1 MTVTA
6 LIPARL
12 NSTRLEKKLIK
23 NLDGIPLIVRTY
35 QNICSTKLF
44 DEVVVVTDS
53 DEIINVLKEF
63 DIKFL
68 KSKQDHNT
76 GTDRIAEFSKRF
88 KSDIIINVQ
97 GDEPFVLKEDLSKII
112 NTFKNDIENT
122 INVVSL
128 MTKLI
133 SAEEINNPNN
143 VKVVVDKNNNA
154 LMFSRSII
162 PYKRVENNVNYFKH
176 IGIYAFRNSF
186 LNKFKKFKQT
196 NLELTEMIEALR
208 IIEHGYNIHMIEIDH
223 EQISIDTID
232 DFNKAKSMLNKKW

>member
-1 MTVTA
+1 MTVSA

-23 NLDGIPLIVRTY
+23 NLGGIPVIVRTY

-53 DEIINVLKEF
+53 DDIINVLKEY

-68 KSKQDHNT
+68 KSKEDHNT
-76 GTDRIAEFSKRF
+76 GTDRIAEFSKKF

-112 NTFKNDIENT
+112 NKFKNDIENK
-122 INVVSL
+122 INVISL

-133 SAEEINNPNN
+133 SVEEINNPNN
-143 VKVVVDKNNNA
+143 VKVVVDKNNNS

-176 IGIYAFRNSF
+176 IGVYAFRNSF

-208 IIEHGYNIHMIEIDH
+208 IIEHGYKIHMIEIDH
-223 EQISIDTID
+223 EQISIDTIE
-232 DFNKAKSMLNKKW
+232 DFNKAKSMLNKK

>member
-1 MTVTA
+1 MTVSA

-23 NLDGIPLIVRTY
+23 NLGGIPVIVRTY
-35 QNICSTKLF
+35 QNICSTRLF

-53 DEIINVLKEF
+53 DDIINVLKEF

-68 KSKQDHNT
+68 KSKEDHNT
-76 GTDRIAEFSKRF
+76 GTDRIAEFSKKF

-112 NTFKNDIENT
+112 NTFKNDIENK
-122 INVVSL
+122 INVISL

-133 SAEEINNPNN
+133 SVEEINNPNN
-143 VKVVVDKNNNA
+143 VKVVVDKNNNS

-232 DFNKAKSMLNKKW
+232 DFNKAKSMLNKK

>member
-1 MTVTA
+1 MTVSA

-23 NLDGIPLIVRTY
+23 NLGGIPVIVRTY

-53 DEIINVLKEF
+53 DDIINVLKEY

-68 KSKQDHNT
+68 KSKEDHNT
-76 GTDRIAEFSKRF
+76 GTDRIAEFSKKF

-112 NTFKNDIENT
+112 NTFKNDIENK
-122 INVVSL
+122 INVISL

-133 SAEEINNPNN
+133 SVEEINNPNN
-143 VKVVVDKNNNA
+143 VKVVVDKNNNS
-154 LMFSRSII
+154 LMFSRAII

-176 IGIYAFRNSF
+176 IGVYAFRNSF

-232 DFNKAKSMLNKKW
+232 DFNKAKSMLNKK

>member
-1 MTVTA
+1 MTVSA

-23 NLDGIPLIVRTY
+23 NLDGIPVIVRTY

-63 DIKFL
+63 EIKFL
-68 KSKQDHNT
+68 KSKEDHNT
-76 GTDRIAEFSKRF
+76 GTDRIAEFSKKF

-112 NTFKNDIENT
+112 NTFKNDIENK
-122 INVVSL
+122 INVISL

-133 SAEEINNPNN
+133 SIEEINNPNN
-143 VKVVVDKNNNA
+143 VKVVVDKNNNS
-154 LMFSRSII
+154 LMFSRAII

-232 DFNKAKSMLNKKW
+232 DFNKAKSILNKK

>member
-1 MTVTA
+1 MTVSA

-23 NLDGIPLIVRTY
+23 NLDGIPVIVRTY

-63 DIKFL
+63 EIKFL
-68 KSKQDHNT
+68 KSKEDHNT
-76 GTDRIAEFSKRF
+76 GTDRIAEFSKKF

-112 NTFKNDIENT
+112 NTFKNDIENK
-122 INVVSL
+122 INVISL

-133 SAEEINNPNN
+133 SVEEINNPNN
-143 VKVVVDKNNNA
+143 VKVVVDINNNS

-162 PYKRVENNVNYFKH
+162 PYNRVETNVNYFKH

-223 EQISIDTID
+223 EQISIDTIE
-232 DFNKAKSMLNKKW
+232 DFNKAKSMLNKK

>member
-1 MTVTA
+1 MTVSA

-23 NLDGIPLIVRTY
+23 NLGGIPVIVRTY

-53 DEIINVLKEF
+53 DDIINVLKEF

-68 KSKQDHNT
+68 KSKEDHNT
-76 GTDRIAEFSKRF
+76 GTDRIAEFSKKF

-97 GDEPFVLKEDLSKII
+97 GDEPFVLKDDLSKII
-112 NTFKNDIENT
+112 NTFKNDIENK
-122 INVVSL
+122 INVISL

-133 SAEEINNPNN
+133 SVEEINNPNN
-143 VKVVVDKNNNA
+143 VKVVVDKNNNS

-208 IIEHGYNIHMIEIDH
+208 IIEHGYKIHMIEIDH
-223 EQISIDTID
+223 EQISIDTIE
-232 DFNKAKSMLNKKW
+232 DFNKAKSMLNKK

>member
-1 MTVTA
+1 MTVSA

-23 NLDGIPLIVRTY
+23 NLGGIPVIVRTY
-35 QNICSTKLF
+35 QNIYSTKLF

-68 KSKQDHNT
+68 KSKEDHNT
-76 GTDRIAEFSKRF
+76 GTDRIAEFSKKF

-112 NTFKNDIENT
+112 NTFKNDIENK
-122 INVVSL
+122 INVISL

-133 SAEEINNPNN
+133 SVEEINNPNN
-143 VKVVVDKNNNA
+143 VKVVVDKNNNS

-232 DFNKAKSMLNKKW
+232 DFNKAKSMLNKK

>member
-1 MTVTA
+1 MTVSA

-23 NLDGIPLIVRTY
+23 NLNGIPVIVRTY

-44 DEVVVVTDS
+44 DEVVVVTNS
-53 DEIINVLKEF
+53 DEIINVLNEF

-68 KSKQDHNT
+68 KSKEDHNT
-76 GTDRIAEFSKRF
+76 GTDRIAEFSKKF

-97 GDEPFVLKEDLSKII
+97 GDEPFVLKEDLLKII
-112 NTFKNDIENT
+112 NKFKNDIENK
-122 INVVSL
+122 INVISL

-133 SAEEINNPNN
+133 SIEEIKNPNN
-143 VKVVVDKNNNA
+143 VKVVVDKNNNS
-154 LMFSRSII
+154 LLFSRSII
-162 PYKRVENNVNYFKH
+162 PFQRVENKVNYFKH

-196 NLELTEMIEALR
+196 NLELAEMIEALR

-232 DFNKAKSMLNKKW
+232 DLNKAKSMLNKK

>member
-1 MTVTA
+1 MTVSA

-68 KSKQDHNT
+68 KSKEDHNT
-76 GTDRIAEFSKRF
+76 GTDRIAEFSKKF

-112 NTFKNDIENT
+112 NTFKNDIENK
-122 INVVSL
+122 INVISL

-133 SAEEINNPNN
+133 SVEEINNPNN
-143 VKVVVDKNNNA
+143 VKVVVDKNNNS

-232 DFNKAKSMLNKKW
+232 DFNKAKSMLNKK

>member
-1 MTVTA
+1 MTVSA

-23 NLDGIPLIVRTY
+23 NLDGIPVIVRTY

-68 KSKQDHNT
+68 KSKEDHNT
-76 GTDRIAEFSKRF
+76 GTDRIAEFSKKF

-112 NTFKNDIENT
+112 NTFKNDIKNT
-122 INVVSL
+122 INVISL

-133 SAEEINNPNN
+133 SVEEINNPNN
-143 VKVVVDKNNNA
+143 VKVVVDKNNNS

-162 PYKRVENNVNYFKH
+162 PYKRVENNFNYFKH

-232 DFNKAKSMLNKKW
+232 DFNKAKSMLNKK

>member
-1 MTVTA
+1 MTVSA

-23 NLDGIPLIVRTY
+23 NLDGIPVIVRTY

-53 DEIINVLKEF
+53 DDIINVLKEF

-68 KSKQDHNT
+68 KSKEDHNT
-76 GTDRIAEFSKRF
+76 GTDRIAEFSKKF

-112 NTFKNDIENT
+112 NTFKNDIENK
-122 INVVSL
+122 INVISL

-133 SAEEINNPNN
+133 SVEEINNPNN
-143 VKVVVDKNNNA
+143 VKVVVDKNNNS
-154 LMFSRSII
+154 LMFSRAII

-176 IGIYAFRNSF
+176 IGVYAFRNSF

-232 DFNKAKSMLNKKW
+232 DFNKAKSMLNKK

>member
-1 MTVTA
+1 MTVSA

-23 NLDGIPLIVRTY
+23 NLGGIPVIVRTY

-53 DEIINVLKEF
+53 DDIINVLKEF

-68 KSKQDHNT
+68 KSKEDHNT
-76 GTDRIAEFSKRF
+76 GTDRIAEFSKKF

-112 NTFKNDIENT
+112 NKFKNDIENK
-122 INVVSL
+122 INVISL

-133 SAEEINNPNN
+133 SVEEINNP
-143 VKVVVDKNNNA
+143 
-154 LMFSRSII
+154 
-162 PYKRVENNVNYFKH
+162 NNVNYFKH

-232 DFNKAKSMLNKKW
+232 DFNKAKSMLNKK

>member
-1 MTVTA
+1 MTVSA

-23 NLDGIPLIVRTY
+23 NLGGIPVIVRTY

-53 DEIINVLKEF
+53 DDIINVLKEF

-68 KSKQDHNT
+68 KSKEDHNT
-76 GTDRIAEFSKRF
+76 GTDRIAEFSKKF

-112 NTFKNDIENT
+112 NTFKNDIENK
-122 INVVSL
+122 INVISL

-133 SAEEINNPNN
+133 SVEEINNPNN
-143 VKVVVDKNNNA
+143 VKVVVDKNNNS

-208 IIEHGYNIHMIEIDH
+208 VIEHGYNIHMIEIDH

-232 DFNKAKSMLNKKW
+232 DFNKAKSMLNKK

>member
-1 MTVTA
+1 MTVSA

-23 NLDGIPLIVRTY
+23 NLDGIPIIVRTY

-68 KSKQDHNT
+68 KSKEDHNT
-76 GTDRIAEFSKRF
+76 GTDRIAEFSNKF

-112 NTFKNDIENT
+112 NTFKNDIENK
-122 INVVSL
+122 INVISL

-133 SAEEINNPNN
+133 SIEEINNPNN
-143 VKVVVDKNNNA
+143 VKVVVDKNNNS
-154 LMFSRSII
+154 LMFSRAII

-232 DFNKAKSMLNKKW
+232 DFNKAKSMLNKK

>member
-1 MTVTA
+1 MTVSA

-23 NLDGIPLIVRTY
+23 NLDGIPIIVRTY

-53 DEIINVLKEF
+53 DDIINVLKEF

-68 KSKQDHNT
+68 KSKEDHNT
-76 GTDRIAEFSKRF
+76 GTDRIAEFSNKF

-112 NTFKNDIENT
+112 NTFKNDIENK
-122 INVVSL
+122 INVISL

-133 SAEEINNPNN
+133 SVEEINNPNN
-143 VKVVVDKNNNA
+143 VKVVVDKNNNS

-232 DFNKAKSMLNKKW
+232 DFNKAKSMLNKK

>member
-1 MTVTA
+1 MTVSA

-23 NLDGIPLIVRTY
+23 NLDGIPVIVRTY

-44 DEVVVVTDS
+44 DEVVVITDS
-53 DEIINVLKEF
+53 DEIISVLKKF

-68 KSKQDHNT
+68 KSKEDHNT
-76 GTDRIAEFSKRF
+76 GTDRIAEFSNKF
-88 KSDIIINVQ
+88 KSDVIINVQ
-97 GDEPFVLKEDLSKII
+97 GDEPFVLKQDLLKII
-112 NTFKNDIENT
+112 NTFKNDIKNK
-122 INVVSL
+122 INVISL

-133 SAEEINNPNN
+133 SDEEIDNPNN
-143 VKVVVDKNNNA
+143 VKVVVDKNNNS
-154 LMFSRSII
+154 LLFSRSTI
-162 PYKRVENNVNYFKH
+162 PFKRVENNINYFKH
-176 IGIYAFRNSF
+176 VGIYAFRNSF

-232 DFNKAKSMLNKKW
+232 DFNKAKSMLNKK

>member
-1 MTVTA
+1 MTVSA

-23 NLDGIPLIVRTY
+23 NLGGIPLIVRTY

-53 DEIINVLKEF
+53 DDIINVLKEF

-68 KSKQDHNT
+68 KSKEDHNT
-76 GTDRIAEFSKRF
+76 GTDRIAEFSKKF

-112 NTFKNDIENT
+112 NTFKNDIENK
-122 INVVSL
+122 INVISL

-133 SAEEINNPNN
+133 SVEEINNPNN
-143 VKVVVDKNNNA
+143 VKVVVDKNNNS

-223 EQISIDTID
+223 EQISIDTIE
-232 DFNKAKSMLNKKW
+232 DFNKAKSMLNKK

>member
-1 MTVTA
+1 MTVSA

-23 NLDGIPLIVRTY
+23 NLDGIPIIVRTY

-68 KSKQDHNT
+68 KSKEDHNT
-76 GTDRIAEFSKRF
+76 GTDRIAEFSKKF

-112 NTFKNDIENT
+112 NTFKNDIENK
-122 INVVSL
+122 INVISL

-133 SAEEINNPNN
+133 SVEEINNPNN
-143 VKVVVDKNNNA
+143 VKVVVDKNNNS

-176 IGIYAFRNSF
+176 IGVYAFRNSF

-208 IIEHGYNIHMIEIDH
+208 IIEHGYNIHMIEVDH

>member
-1 MTVTA
+1 MTVSA

-23 NLDGIPLIVRTY
+23 NLDGIPVIVRTY

-53 DEIINVLKEF
+53 DDIINVLKEF

-68 KSKQDHNT
+68 KSKEDHNT
-76 GTDRIAEFSKRF
+76 GTDRIAEFSKKF

-97 GDEPFVLKEDLSKII
+97 GDEPFVLKDDLSKII
-112 NTFKNDIENT
+112 NTFKNDIENK
-122 INVVSL
+122 INVISL

-133 SAEEINNPNN
+133 SVEEINNPNN
-143 VKVVVDKNNNA
+143 VKVVVDKNNNS

-232 DFNKAKSMLNKKW
+232 DFNKAKSMLNKK

>member
-1 MTVTA
+1 MTVSA

-23 NLDGIPLIVRTY
+23 NLNGIPVIVRTY

-53 DEIINVLKEF
+53 YEIINVLKEF
-63 DIKFL
+63 DVKFL
-68 KSKQDHNT
+68 KSKEDHNT
-76 GTDRIAEFSKRF
+76 GTDRIAEFSKKF

-97 GDEPFVLKEDLSKII
+97 GDEPFVLKEDLLKII
-112 NTFKNDIENT
+112 NAFKNDIENK
-122 INVVSL
+122 INVISL

-133 SAEEINNPNN
+133 SIEEINNPNN
-143 VKVVVDKNNNA
+143 VKVVVDKNNNS
-154 LMFSRSII
+154 LLFSRSII
-162 PYKRVENNVNYFKH
+162 PFKRVENKVNYFKH

-196 NLELTEMIEALR
+196 NLELAEMIEALR

-232 DFNKAKSMLNKKW
+232 DLNKAKSMLNKK

>member
-1 MTVTA
+1 MTVSA

-23 NLDGIPLIVRTY
+23 NLGGIPVIVRTY

-53 DEIINVLKEF
+53 DDIINVLKEY

-68 KSKQDHNT
+68 KSKEDHNT
-76 GTDRIAEFSKRF
+76 GTDRIAEFSKKF

-112 NTFKNDIENT
+112 NKFKNDIENK
-122 INVVSL
+122 INVISL

-133 SAEEINNPNN
+133 SVEEINNPNN
-143 VKVVVDKNNNA
+143 VKVVVDKNNNS
-154 LMFSRSII
+154 LMFSRAII

-176 IGIYAFRNSF
+176 IGVYAFRNSF

-208 IIEHGYNIHMIEIDH
+208 IIEHGYKIHMIEIDH
-223 EQISIDTID
+223 EQISIDTIE
-232 DFNKAKSMLNKKW
+232 DFNKAKSMLNKK

>member
-1 MTVTA
+1 MTVSA

-23 NLDGIPLIVRTY
+23 NLGGIPVIVRTY

-53 DEIINVLKEF
+53 DDIINVLKEY

-68 KSKQDHNT
+68 KSKEDHNT
-76 GTDRIAEFSKRF
+76 GTDRIAEFSKKF

-112 NTFKNDIENT
+112 NTFKNDIENK
-122 INVVSL
+122 INVISL

-133 SAEEINNPNN
+133 SVEEINNPNN
-143 VKVVVDKNNNA
+143 VKVVVDKNNNS

-186 LNKFKKFKQT
+186 LNKFKKLKQT

-208 IIEHGYNIHMIEIDH
+208 IIENGYNIHMIEIDH
-223 EQISIDTID
+223 EQISIDTIE
-232 DFNKAKSMLNKKW
+232 DFNKAKSMLNKK

>member
-1 MTVTA
+1 MTVSA

-23 NLDGIPLIVRTY
+23 NLGGIPVIVRTY

-53 DEIINVLKEF
+53 DDIINVLKEF

-68 KSKQDHNT
+68 KSKEDHNT
-76 GTDRIAEFSKRF
+76 GTDRIAEFSKKF

-112 NTFKNDIENT
+112 NTFKNDIENK
-122 INVVSL
+122 INVISL

-133 SAEEINNPNN
+133 SVEEINNPNN
-143 VKVVVDKNNNA
+143 VKVVVDKNNNS

-208 IIEHGYNIHMIEIDH
+208 IIEHGYNIHMIEINH

-232 DFNKAKSMLNKKW
+232 DFNKAKSMLNKK

>member
-1 MTVTA
+1 MTVSA

-23 NLDGIPLIVRTY
+23 NLDGIPIIVRTY

-68 KSKQDHNT
+68 KSKEDHNT
-76 GTDRIAEFSKRF
+76 GTDRIAEFSNKF

-112 NTFKNDIENT
+112 NTFKNDIENK
-122 INVVSL
+122 INVISL

-133 SAEEINNPNN
+133 SVEEINNPNN
-143 VKVVVDKNNNA
+143 VKVVVDKNNNS
-154 LMFSRSII
+154 LMFSRAII

>member
-1 MTVTA
+1 VTVSA

-23 NLDGIPLIVRTY
+23 NLGGIPVIVRTY

-53 DEIINVLKEF
+53 DDIINVLKEF

-68 KSKQDHNT
+68 KSKEDHNT
-76 GTDRIAEFSKRF
+76 GTDRIAEFSKKF

-112 NTFKNDIENT
+112 NTFKNDIENK
-122 INVVSL
+122 INVISL

-133 SAEEINNPNN
+133 SVEEINNPNN
-143 VKVVVDKNNNA
+143 VKVVVDKNNNS
-154 LMFSRSII
+154 LMFSRAII

-176 IGIYAFRNSF
+176 IGVYAFRNSF

-208 IIEHGYNIHMIEIDH
+208 IIEHGYKIHMIEIDH
-223 EQISIDTID
+223 EQISIDTIE
-232 DFNKAKSMLNKKW
+232 DFNKAKSMLNKK

>member
-1 MTVTA
+1 MTVSA

-23 NLDGIPLIVRTY
+23 NLDGIPIIVRTY

-68 KSKQDHNT
+68 KSKEDHNT
-76 GTDRIAEFSKRF
+76 GTDRIAEFSNKF

-122 INVVSL
+122 INVISL

-143 VKVVVDKNNNA
+143 VKVVVDKNNNS

-162 PYKRVENNVNYFKH
+162 PYKRVKNNVNYFKH

-186 LNKFKKFKQT
+186 LNNFKKFKQK

-223 EQISIDTID
+223 EQISIDTLD
-232 DFNKAKSMLNKKW
+232 DFNKAKSMLNKK

>member
-1 MTVTA
+1 MTVSA

-23 NLDGIPLIVRTY
+23 NLDGIPVIVRTY

-68 KSKQDHNT
+68 KSKEDHNT
-76 GTDRIAEFSKRF
+76 GTDRIAEFSKKF

-112 NTFKNDIENT
+112 NTFKNDIENK
-122 INVVSL
+122 INVISL

-133 SAEEINNPNN
+133 SDEEINNPNN
-143 VKVVVDKNNNA
+143 VKVVVDKNNNS

-232 DFNKAKSMLNKKW
+232 DFNKAKSMLNKK

>member
-1 MTVTA
+1 MTVSA

-23 NLDGIPLIVRTY
+23 NLDGIPVIVRTY

-68 KSKQDHNT
+68 KSIEDHNT
-76 GTDRIAEFSKRF
+76 GTDRIAEFSKKF

-112 NTFKNDIENT
+112 NTFKNDIENK
-122 INVVSL
+122 INVISL

-133 SAEEINNPNN
+133 SVEEINNPNN
-143 VKVVVDKNNNA
+143 VKVVVDKNNNS

-208 IIEHGYNIHMIEIDH
+208 IIEHGYKIHMIEIDH
-223 EQISIDTID
+223 EQISIDTIE
-232 DFNKAKSMLNKKW
+232 DFNKAKSMLNKK

>member
-1 MTVTA
+1 MTVSA

-23 NLDGIPLIVRTY
+23 NLGGIPVIVRTY

-53 DEIINVLKEF
+53 DDIINVLKEF

-68 KSKQDHNT
+68 KSKEDHNT
-76 GTDRIAEFSKRF
+76 GTDRIAEFSKKF

-112 NTFKNDIENT
+112 NTFKNDIENK
-122 INVVSL
+122 INVISL

-133 SAEEINNPNN
+133 SVEEINNPNN
-143 VKVVVDKNNNA
+143 VKVVVDKNNNS
-154 LMFSRSII
+154 LMFSRAII

-232 DFNKAKSMLNKKW
+232 DFNKAKSMLNKK

>member
-1 MTVTA
+1 MTVSA

-23 NLDGIPLIVRTY
+23 NLDGIPVIVRTY

-44 DEVVVVTDS
+44 NEVVVVTDS

-68 KSKQDHNT
+68 KSKEDHNT
-76 GTDRIAEFSKRF
+76 GTDRIAEFSKKF

-112 NTFKNDIENT
+112 NTFKNDIENK
-122 INVVSL
+122 INVISL

-133 SAEEINNPNN
+133 SVEEINNPNN
-143 VKVVVDKNNNA
+143 VKVVVDKNNNS
-154 LMFSRSII
+154 LMFSRAII

-232 DFNKAKSMLNKKW
+232 DFNKAKSMLNKK

>member
-1 MTVTA
+1 MTVSA

-23 NLDGIPLIVRTY
+23 NLGGIPVIVRTY

-53 DEIINVLKEF
+53 DDIINVLKEF

-68 KSKQDHNT
+68 KSKEDHNT
-76 GTDRIAEFSKRF
+76 GTDRIAEFSKKF

-112 NTFKNDIENT
+112 NTFKNDIENK
-122 INVVSL
+122 INVISL

-133 SAEEINNPNN
+133 SIEEINNPNN
-143 VKVVVDKNNNA
+143 VKVVVDKNNNS
-154 LMFSRSII
+154 LMFSRAII

-232 DFNKAKSMLNKKW
+232 DFNKAKSMLNKK

>member
-1 MTVTA
+1 MTVSA

-23 NLDGIPLIVRTY
+23 NLDGIPVIVRTY

-68 KSKQDHNT
+68 KSIEDHNT
-76 GTDRIAEFSKRF
+76 GTDRIAEFSKKF

-112 NTFKNDIENT
+112 NTFKNDIENK
-122 INVVSL
+122 INVISL

-133 SAEEINNPNN
+133 SIEEINNPNN
-143 VKVVVDKNNNA
+143 VKVVVDKNNNS
-154 LMFSRSII
+154 LMFSRAII

-232 DFNKAKSMLNKKW
+232 DFNKAKSMLNKK

>member
-1 MTVTA
+1 MTVSA

-23 NLDGIPLIVRTY
+23 NLGGIPVIVRTY

-53 DEIINVLKEF
+53 DDIINVLKEY

-68 KSKQDHNT
+68 KSKEDHNT
-76 GTDRIAEFSKRF
+76 GTDRIAEFSKKF

-112 NTFKNDIENT
+112 NTLKNDIENK
-122 INVVSL
+122 INVISL

-133 SAEEINNPNN
+133 SVEEINNPNN
-143 VKVVVDKNNNA
+143 VKVVVDKNNNS
-154 LMFSRSII
+154 LMFSRAII

-232 DFNKAKSMLNKKW
+232 DFNKAKSMLNKK

>member
-1 MTVTA
+1 MTVSA

-23 NLDGIPLIVRTY
+23 NLGGIPVIVRTY

-53 DEIINVLKEF
+53 DDIINVLKEF

-68 KSKQDHNT
+68 KSKEDHNT
-76 GTDRIAEFSKRF
+76 GTDRIAEFSKKF

-97 GDEPFVLKEDLSKII
+97 GDEPFVLKDDLSKII
-112 NTFKNDIENT
+112 NTFKNDIENK
-122 INVVSL
+122 INVISL

-133 SAEEINNPNN
+133 SVEEINNPNN
-143 VKVVVDKNNNA
+143 VKVVVDKNNNS

-232 DFNKAKSMLNKKW
+232 DFNKAKSMLNKK

>member
-1 MTVTA
+1 MTVSA

-23 NLDGIPLIVRTY
+23 NLGGIPVIVRTY

-53 DEIINVLKEF
+53 DDIINVLKKY

-68 KSKQDHNT
+68 KSKEDHNT
-76 GTDRIAEFSKRF
+76 GTDRIAEFSKKF

-97 GDEPFVLKEDLSKII
+97 GDEPFVLKEDISKII
-112 NTFKNDIENT
+112 NKFKNDIENK
-122 INVVSL
+122 INVISL

-133 SAEEINNPNN
+133 SVEEINNPNN
-143 VKVVVDKNNNA
+143 VKVVVDKNNNS

-208 IIEHGYNIHMIEIDH
+208 IIEHGYKIHMIEIDH
-223 EQISIDTID
+223 EQISIDTIE
-232 DFNKAKSMLNKKW
+232 DFNKAKSMLNKK

>member
-1 MTVTA
+1 MTVSA

-23 NLDGIPLIVRTY
+23 NLGGIPVIVRTY

-53 DEIINVLKEF
+53 DDIINVLKEY

-68 KSKQDHNT
+68 KSKEDHNT
-76 GTDRIAEFSKRF
+76 GTDRIAEFSKKF

-112 NTFKNDIENT
+112 NTFKNDIENK
-122 INVVSL
+122 INVISL
-128 MTKLI
+128 MTKLV
-133 SAEEINNPNN
+133 SVEEINNPNN
-143 VKVVVDKNNNA
+143 VKVVVDKNNNS

-186 LNKFKKFKQT
+186 LNKFKKLKQT

-232 DFNKAKSMLNKKW
+232 DFNKAKSMLNKK

>member
-1 MTVTA
+1 MTVSA

-23 NLDGIPLIVRTY
+23 NLGGIPVIVRTY

-53 DEIINVLKEF
+53 DDIINVLKEF

-68 KSKQDHNT
+68 KSKEDHNT
-76 GTDRIAEFSKRF
+76 GTDRIAEFSKKF
-88 KSDIIINVQ
+88 KSDIIVNVQ

-112 NTFKNDIENT
+112 NTFKNDIENK
-122 INVVSL
+122 INVISL

-133 SAEEINNPNN
+133 SVEEINNPNN
-143 VKVVVDKNNNA
+143 VKVVVDKNNNS

-232 DFNKAKSMLNKKW
+232 DFNKAKSMLNKK

>member
-1 MTVTA
+1 MTVSA

-23 NLDGIPLIVRTY
+23 NLDGIPVIVRTY

-53 DEIINVLKEF
+53 DDIINVLKEF

-68 KSKQDHNT
+68 KSKEDHNT
-76 GTDRIAEFSKRF
+76 GTDRIAEFSKKF

-112 NTFKNDIENT
+112 NKFKNDIENK
-122 INVVSL
+122 INVISL

-133 SAEEINNPNN
+133 SVEEINNPNN
-143 VKVVVDKNNNA
+143 VKVVVDKNNNS

-232 DFNKAKSMLNKKW
+232 DFNKAKSMLNKK

>member
-1 MTVTA
+1 MTVSA

-23 NLDGIPLIVRTY
+23 NLGGIPVIVRTY

-68 KSKQDHNT
+68 KSKEDHNT
-76 GTDRIAEFSKRF
+76 GTDRIAEFSKKF

-112 NTFKNDIENT
+112 NTFKNDIENK
-122 INVVSL
+122 INVISL

-133 SAEEINNPNN
+133 SVEEINNPNN
-143 VKVVVDKNNNA
+143 VKVVVDKNNNS

-232 DFNKAKSMLNKKW
+232 DFNKAKSMLNKK